1 MDTENK
7 ILGLL
12 AAILVVM
19 IVGTVST
26 FIPQLQITGAQ
37 TYTQQTESNATIQY
51 YISISSSG
59 NLSDGISFGTITTLP
74 ATDVN
79 ATKNYN
85 STVNPSWHN
94 ETLYWIAV
102 SGDSNTPVDL
112 CVKGD
117 RFNTSGGNEIDLSNY
132 NWSDNATTNNYTW
145 PDLAGSYNL
154 TNESYLKGSTDVAA
168 GGTNYYRFWLSVPS
182 GQAAGTYNN
191 TVYFKA
197 VQTGQAC
204 GT

>member
-1 MDTENK
+1 MNTENK

-12 AAILVVM
+12 AAIFVVL
-19 IVGTVST
+19 IIGTIST
-26 FIPQLQITGAQ
+26 FMPQLQITGAQ
-37 TYTQQTESNATIQY
+37 TYTQSTESEAIIQY

-85 STVNPSWHN
+85 STINDSWYN

-102 SGDSNTPVDL
+102 SSDSNTPVDL
-112 CVKGD
+112 CLKGD
-117 RFNTSGGNEIDLSNY
+117 AFNTSGGAYIDLTNY
-132 NWSDNATTNNYTW
+132 NWSDNVTNNVTW
-145 PDLAGSYNL
+145 PSLSGSNNL
-154 TNESYLKGSTDVAA
+154 TNESYLKGSTNVAA
-168 GGTNYYRFWLSVPS
+168 GENNSYRFWLSVPAA
-182 GQAAGTYNN
+182 QEAGTYNN
-191 TVYFKA
+191 TLYFKA